1 MTDLLA
7 IAPVL
12 LPIALAA
19 ATAAAWTRPDVQK
32 GITLA
37 GTAALLAVSIWL
49 VWTVSTHGPVAT
61 QPGAWPAPFGIT
73 IFADRLSAAMV
84 LVAAILALATV
95 VFARA
100 GLPASA
106 VAGGFHPLF
115 HGLMLGVNGAF
126 LTGDVFNL
134 YVWFEVMLVCAV
146 GLLMLRRTRAEL
158 DGAFK
163 YIALNLFGT
172 ILFLIAVG
180 LLYGV
185 TGTLNMADLARVLP
199 QTESSP
205 ALVAATLLFLLAFG
219 IKAGAFPLFFWLPVS
234 YHTALIAVSA
244 IFAGLLTKVGVYAAI
259 RVFTLLFEVE
269 GGALAQVVAWAAAA
283 TMIAG
288 VVGAVAQWD
297 IRRILAFHIVSQ
309 IGYMMMGLAIATPVA
324 IAAAVFYVVHHIIVK
339 ANLFFLAGAIER
351 AGGSYDLR
359 ESGGLMKSHPGL
371 AVLFLIPA
379 LSLAGLPPFSG
390 FWAKFLVIDASFR
403 GGEMW
408 LGAVALVVG
417 LLTLLSMAKIWLGA
431 FWKPAPEGRTPA
443 PVPAAMLAPIAGLG
457 ALTVTIGLLAQPLVS
472 YSQQAAAELTDRD
485 RYVRLVLGPDVDQPT
500 QLADEAAAA
509 GPEETDPLFNTGAPQ
524 TAPSPEESR

>member
-7 IAPVL
+7 IAPIL

-19 ATAAAWTRPDVQK
+19 ATATAWTRPDIQQA
-32 GITLA
+32 ITLA
-37 GTAALLAVSIWL
+37 GTAALLAISVWL
-49 VWTVSTHGPVAT
+49 VWAVSTQGPLAT
-61 QPGAWPAPFGIT
+61 QPGDWPAPFGIT
-73 IFADRLSAAMV
+73 IFADRLSAIMV
-84 LVAAILALATV
+84 LVAGVLAMATV

-100 GLPASA
+100 GLPATA
-106 VAGGFHPLF
+106 VDGGFHPLF

-126 LTGDVFNL
+126 LTGDLFNL

-146 GLLMLRRTRAEL
+146 GMLMLRRRRAEL

-172 ILFLIAVG
+172 ILFLLAVG

-219 IKAGAFPLFFWLPVS
+219 IKAGAFPLFFWLPMS
-234 YHTALIAVSA
+234 YHTAAIAVSA

-269 GGALAQVVAWAAAA
+269 QRALADVVAWAAAA

-288 VVGAVAQWD
+288 VLGAVAQWD
-297 IRRILAFHIVSQ
+297 VRRILSFHIVSQ
-309 IGYMMMGLAIATPVA
+309 IGYMMMGLAIATPAA

-359 ESGGLMKSHPGL
+359 KTGGLMKSHPGL
-371 AVLFLIPA
+371 ALLFLIPA

-390 FWAKFLVIDASFR
+390 FWAKVLVIDASFK

-431 FWKPAPEGRTPA
+431 FWKPAPEGRA
-443 PVPAAMLAPIAGLG
+443 PGRIPAAMLAPIAALG
-457 ALTVTIGLLAQPLVS
+457 AITVTIGLMAQPLVT
-472 YSQQAAAELTDRD
+472 YSQQVAAELSDRE
-485 RYVRLVLGPDVDQPT
+485 RYIGLVLNPGDDSGT
-500 QLADEAAAA
+500 GLADE
-509 GPEETDPLFNTGAPQ
+509 TQ
-524 TAPSPEESR
+524 TPVRHDIADRLRTPSYEESR

>member
-1 MTDLLA
+1 MTDLLV
-7 IAPVL
+7 IAPLL
-12 LPIALAA
+12 LPVALAA
-19 ATAAAWTRPDVQK
+19 ATATAWNRPDIQQA
-32 GITLA
+32 ITLA
-37 GTAALLAVSIWL
+37 GTTALLVISIWL
-49 VWTVSTHGPVAT
+49 VWTVVTEGPLAT
-61 QPGAWPAPFGIT
+61 QPGDWPAPFGIT

-84 LVAAILALATV
+84 LVSGILAMATV

-100 GLPASA
+100 GLPETA

-126 LTGDVFNL
+126 LTGDIFNL

-146 GLLMLRRTRAEL
+146 GLLMLRRSRAEL

-172 ILFLIAVG
+172 ILFLLAVG

-199 QTESSP
+199 GTESSP

-219 IKAGAFPLFFWLPVS
+219 IKAAAFPLFFWLPLS
-234 YHTALIAVSA
+234 YHTAAIVVSA

-269 GGALAQVVAWAAAA
+269 QRALADVVAWAAAA

-288 VVGAVAQWD
+288 VLGAVAQWD
-297 IRRILAFHIVSQ
+297 VRRILSFHIISQ
-309 IGYMMMGLAIATPVA
+309 IGYMMMGLAIATPAA
-324 IAAAVFYVVHHIIVK
+324 IAAAVFYVIHHIIVK
-339 ANLFFLAGAIER
+339 ANLFFIAGAIER

-359 ESGGLMKSHPGL
+359 ETGGLMKSHPAL
-371 AVLFLIPA
+371 AALFLIPA

-390 FWAKFLVIDASFR
+390 FWAKVLVIDASFK

-431 FWKPAPEGRTPA
+431 FWKPAPEARSPGR
-443 PVPAAMLAPIAGLG
+443 VPAAMLAPIAGLG
-457 ALTVTIGLLAQPLVS
+457 AITVMIGLMAQPLVT
-472 YSQQAAAELTDRD
+472 YSQRTAAELTDRE
-485 RYVRLVLGPDVDQPT
+485 RYIGLVLNPSADSAT
-500 QLADEAAAA
+500 RLADE
-509 GPEETDPLFNTGAPQ
+509 TDPPAIQGTGGPRLAP
-524 TAPSPEESR
+524 ASGEGL